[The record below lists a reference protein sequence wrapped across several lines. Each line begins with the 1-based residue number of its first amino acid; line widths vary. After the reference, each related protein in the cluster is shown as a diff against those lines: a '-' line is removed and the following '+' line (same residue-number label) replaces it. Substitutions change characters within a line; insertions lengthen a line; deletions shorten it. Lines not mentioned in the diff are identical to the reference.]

1 MWSAHLG
8 QNKRVE
14 LVGTGVPEC
23 SNCHEPRA
31 GGVFSDDG
39 SVYLCPKCLA
49 FHEEFMRIM
58 ARIEDDRRAI
68 SDQETPGEELPA

>member
-8 QNKRVE
+8 QNVRVE

-39 SVYLCPKCLA
+39 AVYLCPKCLA
-49 FHEEFMRIM
+49 FHQEFMTIM

-68 SDQETPGEELPA
+68 SDQETSGDGSPV

>member
-1 MWSAHLG
+1 MWSTHLG

-39 SVYLCPKCLA
+39 TVYLCPKCLA
-49 FHEEFMRIM
+49 FHQEFMTIM
-58 ARIEDDRRAI
+58 ARIEDDRSGACQPLR
-68 SDQETPGEELPA
+68 DRKFG

>member
-68 SDQETPGEELPA
+68 SDQETSGEELPA

>member
-23 SNCHEPRA
+23 SNCHEPRV

>member
-31 GGVFSDDG
+31 SGVFSDDG

-49 FHEEFMRIM
+49 FHQEYMTIM

-68 SDQETPGEELPA
+68 TDQEDPGG